1 MMNSMNPHMS
11 SGEQGSVRHVASPGV
26 RAGAGLIALGEFGL
40 LVSAVFLTPFV
51 VNQYAIQNDVYMTN
65 LFLSPPIAG
74 LGVICAGIGT
84 LLVLRTPE
92 RRRIGLIW
100 LRALLVAA
108 LGAVLITLIYEL
120 FGGHYQSFGETPVS
134 WPPYLNGVTL
144 GLSSLAGL
152 LALVAGW
159 WWAAN
164 GFPHSAR

>member
-1 MMNSMNPHMS
+1 MNSIDPHMTS
-11 SGEQGSVRHVASPGV
+11 NGGGSVRRAPSASAH
-26 RAGAGLIALGEFGL
+26 AGAGLIALGEFAL

-74 LGVICAGIGT
+74 LGVICAAIGT
-84 LLVLRTPE
+84 LLVLRTSE

-108 LGAVLITLIYEL
+108 VGAGLITLAYEL
-120 FGGHYQSFGETPVS
+120 VGGHYQSFGETPFI
-134 WPPYLNGVTL
+134 WPPYLNAVTL
-144 GLSSLAGL
+144 GLVGLAGL

-164 GFPHSAR
+164 GFPHSSR